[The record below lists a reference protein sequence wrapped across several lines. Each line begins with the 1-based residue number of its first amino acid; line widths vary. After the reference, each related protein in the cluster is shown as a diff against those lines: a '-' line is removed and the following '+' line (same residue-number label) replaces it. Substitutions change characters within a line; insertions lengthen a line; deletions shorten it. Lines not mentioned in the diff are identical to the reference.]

1 MTLHDDSP
9 RGRVR
14 LSRARAVEELGH
26 LWIYAGYVEEI
37 SGELIS
43 GDVVD
48 VMAPNGRFYA
58 RGLYNPASKIR
69 VRILTFDDEPITEQ
83 FWRGRLAQA
92 VRLRQRVVAD
102 TNAYRLIYGEAD
114 RLPGLVVDRYD
125 DVLVMQT
132 LSSGMDRRKH
142 LLADLLCQ
150 ESGATRVYLRN
161 DAKSRTLEGLP
172 LERGFLRGGGATSVG
187 IQEGPARFLVDIERG
202 QKTGWFCDQRENR
215 LVTARFAA
223 GAEVLEVFA
232 HTGAFGI
239 HAALAGAKSVEGLD
253 VSEEALALARNHAV
267 LNKVGDRCVYR
278 SADAFE
284 EMRKLERAGRR
295 YDLVLLDPPAFARS
309 KQAVPRA
316 LAGYK
321 DVNLLGMRLTKP
333 EGFLAT
339 SSCSHHVTEQE
350 LWTGIRLAA
359 RDAKRQVRLLEQRGQ
374 AMRPSHPCHHAGN
387 AVLEVFHP
395 ASPLA
400 GCGKNIVARWKFK
413 VRTSSTT
420 GEHPRRML
428 KNARL
433 LTRPTLAVI
442 SPSRPESAKTAS
454 SPRDAPCPKQGRS
467 ELSLYKGW
475 LE

>member
-1 MTLHDDSP
+1 MRYLTSRRSKPQRGSTVKQPMRPEGLDVRFAPLDKYAMTLHDDNP
-9 RGRVR
+9 RGRIR
-14 LSRARAVEELGH
+14 LSRTRGGEELEH
-26 LWIYAGYVEEI
+26 LWIYAGYVEEV
-37 SGELIS
+37 SGELVS

-69 VRILTFDDEPITEQ
+69 VRILTFNDEPITEQ

-92 VRLRQRVVAD
+92 VRLRQRVVTG

-114 RLPGLVVDRYD
+114 RLPGLIVDRYD

-132 LSSGMDRRKH
+132 LSSGMDRRKD

-172 LERGFLRGGGATSVG
+172 VEKGFLRGGGETSVG
-187 IQEGPARFLVDIERG
+187 IQEGPARFLVDIARG

-215 LVTARFAA
+215 LMTARFAA

-239 HAALAGAKSVEGLD
+239 HAALAGAKLVEGLD
-253 VSEEALALARNHAV
+253 VSEEALTLARNHAV
-267 LNKVGDRCVYR
+267 LNKVADRCVYR
-278 SADAFE
+278 SGDAFE
-284 EMRKLERAGRR
+284 EMRKLERAGCH

-359 RDAKRQVRLLEQRGQ
+359 RDARRQVRLLEQRGQ
-374 AMRPSHPCHHAGN
+374 ARDHPILATMPETRYLKCFILQ
-387 AVLEVFHP
+387 VL
-395 ASPLA
+395 
-400 GCGKNIVARWKFK
+400 
-413 VRTSSTT
+413 
-420 GEHPRRML
+420 
-428 KNARL
+428 
-433 LTRPTLAVI
+433 
-442 SPSRPESAKTAS
+442 
-454 SPRDAPCPKQGRS
+454 
-467 ELSLYKGW
+467 
-475 LE
+475 

>member
-1 MTLHDDSP
+1 MGIYDDSP
-9 RGRVR
+9 RGRIR
-14 LSRARAVEELGH
+14 LSRTCVVETLGH
-26 LWIYAGYVEEI
+26 LWIYAGYVDEI
-37 SGELIS
+37 IGEPVS

-69 VRILTFDDEPITEQ
+69 VRILTFEDEPITEQ
-83 FWRGRLAQA
+83 FWRSRVAQA
-92 VRLRQRVVAD
+92 VRLRRRIVNG
-102 TNAYRLIYGEAD
+102 TNAYRVIYGEAD
-114 RLPGLVVDRYD
+114 RLPGLIVDRYD
-125 DVLVMQT
+125 EVLVMQT
-132 LSSGMDRRKH
+132 LASGMDRRKD

-172 LERGFLRGGGATSVG
+172 LEKGFLRGSGATTVD

-215 LVTARFAA
+215 EVTAQFAA

-239 HAALAGAKSVEGLD
+239 HAALAGATSVEGLD
-253 VSEEALALARNHAV
+253 VSEDGLALARRHAV
-267 LNKVGDRCVYR
+267 LNKVEDRCLYR

-284 EMRKLERAGRR
+284 EMRRLERAGRCF
-295 YDLVLLDPPAFARS
+295 DLVLLDPPAFARS

-316 LAGYK
+316 LVGYK
-321 DVNLLGMRLTKP
+321 DVNLLGMRLTKS

-350 LWTGIRLAA
+350 FWTGIRLAA

-374 AMRPSHPCHHAGN
+374 ARDHPILTTMLETRYLKYFLVQ
-387 AVLEVFHP
+387 VL
-395 ASPLA
+395 
-400 GCGKNIVARWKFK
+400 
-413 VRTSSTT
+413 
-420 GEHPRRML
+420 
-428 KNARL
+428 
-433 LTRPTLAVI
+433 
-442 SPSRPESAKTAS
+442 
-454 SPRDAPCPKQGRS
+454 
-467 ELSLYKGW
+467 
-475 LE
+475 

>member
-14 LSRARAVEELGH
+14 LSRARGVEELGH
-26 LWIYAGYVEEI
+26 LWIYAGYVEEV

-132 LSSGMDRRKH
+132 LSSGMDRRKD

-172 LERGFLRGGGATSVG
+172 VERGFLRGGGATSVG

-374 AMRPSHPCHHAGN
+374 AMDHPILATMPETRYLKCFILQ
-387 AVLEVFHP
+387 VL
-395 ASPLA
+395 
-400 GCGKNIVARWKFK
+400 
-413 VRTSSTT
+413 
-420 GEHPRRML
+420 
-428 KNARL
+428 
-433 LTRPTLAVI
+433 
-442 SPSRPESAKTAS
+442 
-454 SPRDAPCPKQGRS
+454 
-467 ELSLYKGW
+467 
-475 LE
+475 

>member
-1 MTLHDDSP
+1 MTLHDDNP

-14 LSRARAVEELGH
+14 LSRARALEELGH
-26 LWIYAGYVEEI
+26 LWIYAGYVEEV
-37 SGELIS
+37 SGELVS

-83 FWRGRLAQA
+83 FWRGRFAQA
-92 VRLRQRVVAD
+92 LRLRQRVVTG

-114 RLPGLVVDRYD
+114 RLPGLIVDRYD

-132 LSSGMDRRKH
+132 LSSGMDSRKNV
-142 LLADLLCQ
+142 LADLLCQ

-172 LERGFLRGGGATSVG
+172 VERGFLRGGGATTVD

-253 VSEEALALARNHAV
+253 VSEEALALARNHTV
-267 LNKVGDRCVYR
+267 LNKVADRCVYR

-316 LAGYK
+316 LSGYK

-374 AMRPSHPCHHAGN
+374 ARDHPI
-387 AVLEVFHP
+387 
-395 ASPLA
+395 LA
-400 GCGKNIVARWKFK
+400 AMPETRY
-413 VRTSSTT
+413 
-420 GEHPRRML
+420 L
-428 KNARL
+428 KYFL
-433 LTRPTLAVI
+433 LQIL
-442 SPSRPESAKTAS
+442 
-454 SPRDAPCPKQGRS
+454 
-467 ELSLYKGW
+467 
-475 LE
+475 